1 MYEHNVYYKRRL
13 LFFLKIL
20 KYQILKIN
28 FIIKKKKE
36 IKTRIMK
43 NLVNYI

>member
-13 LFFLKIL
+13 LLFLEIL

-28 FIIKKKKE
+28 FIIKKKE
-36 IKTRIMK
+36 RDK
-43 NLVNYI
+43 N